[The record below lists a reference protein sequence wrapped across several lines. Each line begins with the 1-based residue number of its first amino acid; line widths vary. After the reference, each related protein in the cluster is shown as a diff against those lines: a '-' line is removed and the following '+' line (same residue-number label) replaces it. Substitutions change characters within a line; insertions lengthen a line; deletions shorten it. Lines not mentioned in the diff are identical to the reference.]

1 MSEPIQIN
9 DGSPTLLNFFSRG
22 GKPPLPIKPR
32 KSKKSPIKPPRM
44 RPPKTRTLLGKP
56 VTKKKKNVSSE
67 SLRKVAQKKT
77 LGAMATPPQKRR
89 RWNGSVSTP
98 CIIFWMYA
106 MT

>member
-32 KSKKSPIKPPRM
+32 KSKKPPIKPPRM

-56 VTKKKKNVSSE
+56 VAKK
-67 SLRKVAQKKT
+67 R
-77 LGAMATPPQKRR
+77 M
-89 RWNGSVSTP
+89 
-98 CIIFWMYA
+98 
-106 MT
+106 